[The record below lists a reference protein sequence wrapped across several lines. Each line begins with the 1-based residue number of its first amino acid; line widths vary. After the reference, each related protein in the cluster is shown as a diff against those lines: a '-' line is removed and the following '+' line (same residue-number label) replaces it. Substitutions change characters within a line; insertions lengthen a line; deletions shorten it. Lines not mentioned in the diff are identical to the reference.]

1 MSCSLKRNGVS
12 NSLESTSVLT
22 TRHWSNHGQ
31 GTDVVKMEEALARHM
46 AALSSIGINSMW
58 NEWKTKFIAALDDVA
73 PRICITKKNK
83 RRRCPWMTPELLR
96 VLHEQKS
103 LFKKIKKSRKP
114 CVEWVTQHRNLR
126 NMYSTMYRQKK
137 NEHFQDTFNNYRKQ
151 PREFWKTINHLTGR
165 SKHHLPP
172 TLTLS
177 ELVNHFSNLL
187 YLPSAECHLP
197 VGPVS
202 RDGFFNFQPVTV
214 NDVYDLLK
222 NLKSGKSPG
231 PDQMCPSELKMV
243 AKTIAGTVSCL
254 FNESLATGELPQE
267 FKMGNVVPLLKPGKT
282 DTSLPTNY
290 RGITLTCILSK
301 MLERIV
307 GNQITAYLQQRNSLA
322 ESQYGFRKGHNCAD
336 LLTVAVDD
344 WLLARDKKLH
354 TAVVFIDLKKAFD
367 NVQHQLLL
375 LKLQQHGIG
384 GTVLAWFWNYL
395 SQRTQNVV
403 LNGSSSN
410 YFCSFKGVPQGSVL
424 GPLLFNLYVA
434 DLPEIAQ
441 ENRVALP
448 SFADDMSLYCSRTT
462 EMEACKD
469 ASSALSVLHQAI
481 QDIGLEINAEKTTSM
496 IISPHRRSQTHQQ
509 AHCSIYCKDK
519 KVSMVTESRLLG
531 VIVDNN
537 LTWSAHVDTVYSKVA
552 RKIGA
557 MKRTSRQLSLK
568 ARRSFFLSVIQP
580 DLEYAAGA
588 CVPSM
593 PESQRQRL
601 LSLWRKAVR
610 CTAGADKHA
619 DVYTICGELSI
630 TPLLHRWAL
639 SFALQVRRCYL
650 NIAPAQLCDKLVR
663 PCHKHSTR
671 GNNTSLYPFRSSS
684 LSGTVSFT
692 NRSPILWNALQS
704 VSGSEISTFS
714 QSRFKKSF
722 LDLLLVY
729 PKFISFTVGDINS
742 CI

>member
-1 MSCSLKRNGVS
+1 M
-12 NSLESTSVLT
+12 
-22 TRHWSNHGQ
+22 
-31 GTDVVKMEEALARHM
+31 
-46 AALSSIGINSMW
+46 
-58 NEWKTKFIAALDDVA
+58 
-73 PRICITKKNK
+73 
-83 RRRCPWMTPELLR
+83 
-96 VLHEQKS
+96 
-103 LFKKIKKSRKP
+103 
-114 CVEWVTQHRNLR
+114 
-126 NMYSTMYRQKK
+126 
-137 NEHFQDTFNNYRKQ
+137 
-151 PREFWKTINHLTGR
+151 
-165 SKHHLPP
+165 
-172 TLTLS
+172 
-177 ELVNHFSNLL
+177 
-187 YLPSAECHLP
+187 
-197 VGPVS
+197 
-202 RDGFFNFQPVTV
+202 
-214 NDVYDLLK
+214 
-222 NLKSGKSPG
+222 
-231 PDQMCPSELKMV
+231 
-243 AKTIAGTVSCL
+243 
-254 FNESLATGELPQE
+254 
-267 FKMGNVVPLLKPGKT
+267 
-282 DTSLPTNY
+282 
-290 RGITLTCILSK
+290 
-301 MLERIV
+301 
-307 GNQITAYLQQRNSLA
+307 A

-462 EMEACKD
+462 ELEACKD

-481 QDIGLEINAEKTTSM
+481 QVIGLEINAEKTTSM

-568 ARRSFFLSVIQP
+568 ARRSFFLIG
-580 DLEYAAGA
+580 Y
-588 CVPSM
+588 
-593 PESQRQRL
+593 
-601 LSLWRKAVR
+601 
-610 CTAGADKHA
+610 
-619 DVYTICGELSI
+619 
-630 TPLLHRWAL
+630 
-639 SFALQVRRCYL
+639 
-650 NIAPAQLCDKLVR
+650 
-663 PCHKHSTR
+663 ST
-671 GNNTSLYPFRSSS
+671 
-684 LSGTVSFT
+684 
-692 NRSPILWNALQS
+692 
-704 VSGSEISTFS
+704 
-714 QSRFKKSF
+714 
-722 LDLLLVY
+722 
-729 PKFISFTVGDINS
+729 
-742 CI
+742 